1 MSSTSS
7 AWSIVALSSTDPQRR
22 AADRVLIGVA
32 VTSAELDSD
41 VADLK
46 NHGGVDAGASSVGQS
61 LVRFAEE
68 APACSSTSSNDST
81 DR

>member
-1 MSSTSS
+1 
-7 AWSIVALSSTDPQRR
+7 
-22 AADRVLIGVA
+22 VLIGVA

-46 NHGGVDAGASSVGQS
+46 NRGGVDAGASSVGQF
-61 LVRFAEE
+61 LARFAEDT
-68 APACSSTSSNDST
+68 PACSSTTSNDST